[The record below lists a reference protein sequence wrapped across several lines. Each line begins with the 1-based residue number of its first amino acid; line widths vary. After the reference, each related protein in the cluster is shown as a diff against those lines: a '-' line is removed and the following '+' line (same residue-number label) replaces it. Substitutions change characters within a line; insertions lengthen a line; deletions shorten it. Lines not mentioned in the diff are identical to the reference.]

1 MGRDHFRDELIG
13 YCETFSSAASPLKNI
28 MMVGGIT
35 QVCLRP
41 EATEIERLELLTD
54 MDAGHLEQTLYMLHE
69 NRISV
74 SPDFT
79 VAIVNIHPAYGG
91 RDFLTETTQTDLVIM
106 AWVNNGAILSH
117 KSSPLCDLRG
127 VWHQSAVRVG
137 AKAISVISYDSSE
150 IGPYQFYPYHPQGQF
165 EFVADDRR
173 KMMSLLKRRDFHP

>member
-1 MGRDHFRDELIG
+1 MEKDLFRDGLIS
-13 YCETFSSAASPLKNI
+13 YCETFDNAASPLTRI
-28 MMVGGIT
+28 MMVGGT
-35 QVCLRP
+35 TKVCLP
-41 EATEIERLELLTD
+41 PDKTEIQGLDVLSD

-69 NRISV
+69 NRIAV
-74 SPDFT
+74 SPEFT
-79 VAIVNIHPAYGG
+79 VEIVNIHPAYGG
-91 RDFLTETTQTDLVIM
+91 RDFLTETNQADLVIM